1 MNMAKVYNSR
11 WEAKPLIVNFNQKQW
26 RQDFAAFIRKKL
38 FWDSTTMVTRSKAK
52 TKGVNL
58 ITKGIKMFEV
68 YNGYGG
74 SIKVEYQNE
83 NEILYTTNPDLVN
96 KYLEERKK

>member
-1 MNMAKVYNSR
+1 MAKTYNSR
-11 WEAKPLIVNFNQKQW
+11 WETKPLIVNFNQKQW
-26 RQDFAAFIRKKL
+26 RQDFGAFIRKKL

-58 ITKGIKMFEV
+58 ITKGIKAFEV

-74 SIKVEYQNE
+74 SVKVEYQNE